1 MAETTVEVAE
11 GPALVLEGY
20 EGEPLTGLEAYRAV
34 GGYAQLERARSMEP
48 LAITQEV
55 IDSNLR
61 GRGGAFFPTGR
72 KASFI
77 PTPDKVAKPIYI
89 TVNADESEP
98 GTCKDREIMLKVPH
112 RLLEGCLIAARAI
125 QCKHVFIYIRGE
137 YAEEYRVL
145 EAARVEAE
153 QAGLLEDV
161 TILIHR
167 GAGAYICGEETAL
180 LESLE
185 GKRGQPRSKP
195 PFPAIQ
201 GLYAAPTLI
210 NNVESITN
218 IPIVLEV
225 GPEKYAQIGAPPNS
239 TGTRLWCLS
248 GNVEKP
254 GVYEAP
260 HGITAR
266 HLIYEIGGGIPD
278 GRELKAVM
286 MGGSSFPVMTPDQLD
301 TTLDADALGKQGL
314 FIGSGVVTVID
325 DRTCGVQFALRV
337 AQFYMH
343 ESCGKCTPCRIG
355 TRWLVQFMQ
364 SVEDGT
370 ATEADFDTVL
380 DVCDRI
386 IGKCLC
392 VLGDSAAMHVAGW
405 VTKFRDEFREHIR
418 HGGCPFGVDSTLAG
432 LFAPIHQHA
441 HTTTPESGSDG
452 GQAAVARPVNRGASG
467 AAGEV
472 SVERS

>member
-1 MAETTVEVAE
+1 VAATRVEVAE

-20 EGEPLTGLEAYRAV
+20 EGEALTDLDSYRAV
-34 GGYAQLERARSMEP
+34 GGYAQLAKARAMTPQET
-48 LAITQEV
+48 TQQI

-98 GTCKDREIMLKVPH
+98 GTFKDREIMLKVPH
-112 RLLEGCLIAARAI
+112 RLLEGCLIAAHAI
-125 QCKHVFIYIRGE
+125 QSQHVFIYIRGE
-137 YAEEYRVL
+137 YGEEYRVL
-145 EAARVEAE
+145 EAARAEAE
-153 QAGLLEDV
+153 AAGLFEGV
-161 TILIHR
+161 TITIHR

-195 PFPAIQ
+195 PFPALQ
-201 GLYAAPTLI
+201 GLYASPTLI

-218 IPIVLEV
+218 MPIVLEI
-225 GPEKYAQIGAPPNS
+225 GPEEYAKIGAPPDS
-239 TGTRLWCLS
+239 TGTRLFCLS
-248 GNVEKP
+248 GNVQRP

-260 HGITAR
+260 HGITVR
-266 HLIYEIGGGIPD
+266 HLIYDIGGGITG

-286 MGGSSFPVMTPDQLD
+286 VGGSSFPVLTPDQLD
-301 TTLDADALGKQGL
+301 TPLDADSLGAQGL
-314 FIGSGVVTVID
+314 FIGSGVITVID

-343 ESCGKCTPCRIG
+343 ESCGKCTPCRVG

-392 VLGDSAAMHVAGW
+392 VLGDSAAMHVASW
-405 VTKFRDEFREHIR
+405 VTKFRDEFRAHIA
-418 HGGCPFGVDSTLAG
+418 HGGCPFGEDSSLAH
-432 LFAPIHQHA
+432 LFAPVDQHA
-441 HTTTPESGSDG
+441 HT
-452 GQAAVARPVNRGASG
+452 PVPA
-467 AAGEV
+467 EV